1 MIVVERKFAW
11 LPRIV
16 DGPNNRKAVIWLQK
30 YCKRSGRELGPDG
43 NLYTVREYFCNELG
57 LFSFEFKK

>member
-11 LPRIV
+11 LPRVV
-16 DGPNNRKAVIWLQK
+16 DGPNNRKTIIWLQK
-30 YCKRSGRELGPDG
+30 YCKRSGRELGCDG
-43 NLYTVREYFCNELG
+43 NLYTVQEYFCNELG